1 MAVECTPQ
9 AGYARR
15 MGEDAP
21 TPDHAGHRSRLRA
34 RLLDD
39 VDGLADYELVE
50 YLLALAIPRR
60 DTKPLAKALLREFG
74 GIAGLFAA
82 DNDAL
87 RRMKGMGDTSIA
99 ALRAVGAASV
109 RLAKAEVAAK
119 PVLANWQAL
128 LDYLRGRDDARL
140 IGPDRPEGRVPTVA
154 LQLARPGA
162 EAAAA
167 LAAHGIM
174 ASGGDFYAVR
184 PLRALGIDPAHGVL
198 RLSFVHYTSEDEVDQ
213 LIRALDAVL

>member
-1 MAVECTPQ
+1 MLALQ
-9 AGYARR
+9 SAR
-15 MGEDAP
+15 E
-21 TPDHAGHRSRLRA
+21 A
-34 RLLDD
+34 RLL
-39 VDGLADYELVE
+39 A
-50 YLLALAIPRR
+50 P
-60 DTKPLAKALLREFG
+60 
-74 GIAGLFAA
+74 
-82 DNDAL
+82 
-87 RRMKGMGDTSIA
+87 
-99 ALRAVGAASV
+99 
-109 RLAKAEVAAK
+109 
-119 PVLANWQAL
+119 L